1 MIENRM
7 IREETANFLHA
18 CLDNITQPYVRWDK
32 DKTLAFLQA
41 LQQRLTQIDLHS
53 TVRVSQTHG
62 TPKLSGQVCELFV
75 ADFPEDV
82 FIMDG
87 YFSLSANVN
96 SKDSIAE
103 MKREIGIL
111 LIRLL
116 AYLNDKRTMTYK
128 DGVKVYERKYNHQ

>member
-1 MIENRM
+1 
-7 IREETANFLHA
+7 
-18 CLDNITQPYVRWDK
+18 
-32 DKTLAFLQA
+32 
-41 LQQRLTQIDLHS
+41 
-53 TVRVSQTHG
+53 
-62 TPKLSGQVCELFV
+62 
-75 ADFPEDV
+75 
-82 FIMDG
+82 MDG